1 MEVARMYTRIL
12 AAVDGSDHSMHALTR
27 AGVLA
32 SLNGA
37 VLTLVHVTPDS
48 PVPDNLLTYARGADL
63 SQSATELWPVVAR
76 QILQRGREHVVST
89 VARPPDIL
97 EDQRYGDPANGLIE
111 AAEELKAEL
120 VVVGSRG
127 LTRFS
132 GLVMGSVSQ
141 KLAAAETETD
151 VLIVR

>member
-1 MEVARMYTRIL
+1 MYTRII
-12 AAVDGSDHSMHALTR
+12 AAVDGSDHGMHALTR
-27 AGVLA
+27 AGLLA

-48 PVPDNLLTYARGADL
+48 PVPDNLLAYARDVDPE
-63 SQSATELWPVVAR
+63 QSAEELWPIVAR
-76 QILQRGREHVVST
+76 QILLRAREHVAST
-89 VARPPDIL
+89 VAKPPDMM
-97 EDQRYGDPANGLIE
+97 EDQRYGDAANGLIE
-111 AAEELKAEL
+111 AAEELSAEL
-120 VVVGSRG
+120 IVVGSRG

>member
-1 MEVARMYTRIL
+1 MYTRII

-37 VLTLVHVTPDS
+37 VLTLCHVTPDA
-48 PVPDNLLTYARGADL
+48 PVPDNLLSYVGEAERA
-63 SQSATELWPVVAR
+63 QSADELWPMVAR

-89 VARPPDIL
+89 VAKPPDIL
-97 EDQRYGDPANGLIE
+97 EDKRHGDPANGLIE
-111 AAEELKAEL
+111 AAEELAAEL
-120 VVVGSRG
+120 IVVGSRG